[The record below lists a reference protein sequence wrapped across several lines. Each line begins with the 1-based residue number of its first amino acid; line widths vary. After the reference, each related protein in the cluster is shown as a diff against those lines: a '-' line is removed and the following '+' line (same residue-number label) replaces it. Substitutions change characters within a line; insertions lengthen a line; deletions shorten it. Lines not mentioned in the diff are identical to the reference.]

1 MAGKEY
7 KLNTKKTVLALGL
20 ILLSATG
27 LYGCGGA
34 GEPTRLTAEANI
46 PELPEPAGETDSPE
60 PASGNA
66 ESAVTEL
73 TASAD
78 TREEAEVIAALYE
91 IELKSYS
98 YGIATYTTDKN
109 AQELMKLGEEN
120 DYPALTPNYEVN
132 LYTDS

>member
-1 MAGKEY
+1 M
-7 KLNTKKTVLALGL
+7 NTKKTVLALGL

-34 GEPTRLTAEANI
+34 GEPTRLTAEDNI
-46 PELPEPAGETDSPE
+46 PKLPEPE
-60 PASGNA
+60 PADETGSPDHASENT
-66 ESAVTEL
+66 EPAVTEL

-109 AQELMKLGEEN
+109 AQELMKLGEDN
-120 DYPALTPNYEVN
+120 GYPALTPNYEVN